1 MFRNWKESGEMKLKM
16 GVYLTIGWLAVAGWG
31 SAATPE
37 TPKRPVTD
45 TYHDVTV
52 ADDYRWLEDWEN
64 TEVRAWSEAQNAHAR
79 SVLDNLPNVEAIR
92 KRVTEIM
99 SAKTVGYGDVSHK
112 GDVFLAL
119 KSEPPKQQAFLVA
132 RTSLDASGSERV
144 LVDPN
149 TLDPA
154 GSTTI
159 DWYVLSHDGKL
170 VAVSLSKKGTESGD
184 IWIFDTATGKQGHE
198 VIPRVNGGTAGGD
211 VAFAA
216 DGQGLFYTRYPRG
229 TERKPEDMD
238 FYMQLYFHP
247 FGTPTAQDRYEMGRD
262 LPRIAEIE
270 VEMNPETGDLL
281 ATVQNGDGGEFAFY
295 LRSPEGKWRQISRFE
310 DKAVQATFGP
320 GGVLFLISVQDA
332 PKGKILRM
340 PVRDGKL
347 SEAKTIVPES
357 QDTILT
363 SFYNDPP
370 TLVATESRLFV
381 VYQLG
386 GPSQIRV
393 FDLEGKPLQAPEQPA
408 VASLGGLAPLG
419 GDVVAFSAASY
430 TTPNTFYRFD
440 GKTNETVKTALGST
454 TPVDLSDAEVRREF
468 AVSKDGTKIPVNIVL
483 PKGVQLDG
491 KNPCFLTGY
500 GGFGTS
506 MEPRFSSMRRILLDQ
521 GMIFVQ
527 ANIRGGGEY
536 GEEWHK
542 QGNLT
547 NKQNVFDDFFAA
559 MRYLVEKGYTSP
571 DRLVIEGGS
580 NGGLLMGAMIT
591 QHPDAMRVVVS
602 SVGIYDMLRVELS
615 PNGSFNIPEYGT
627 VKDKAQFDALYEY
640 SPYHHVKTGTAYPAT
655 LFMTGANDPRV
666 QPMQSRKMTARLQA
680 ATSSKAPILLRTS
693 DDTGH
698 GMGTPLSARIDM
710 AVDEYAFIFSQL
722 GIEFKTGK

>member
-1 MFRNWKESGEMKLKM
+1 MGRKM
-16 GVYLTIGWLAVAGWG
+16 GVYLTMGWLAVAGWG
-31 SAATPE
+31 SAAAPE
-37 TPKRPVTD
+37 TPKKPVTD
-45 TYHDVTV
+45 TYHGVTV

-64 TEVRAWSEAQNAHAR
+64 KDVRAWSEAQNANAR
-79 SVLDNLPNVEAIR
+79 SALDNLPNVEAIR
-92 KRVTEIM
+92 KRITEIM
-99 SAKTVGYGDVSHK
+99 SAKTVGYGDVTHE
-112 GDVFLAL
+112 GDVFLTL

-132 RTSLDASGSERV
+132 RTALDASGAERV

-149 TLDPA
+149 ELDSS

-159 DWYVLSHDGKL
+159 DWYVPSHDGKL

-184 IWIFDTATGKQGHE
+184 IWIFDTATGKQVHE

-211 VAFAA
+211 VAFAT
-216 DGQGLFYTRYPRG
+216 DGQGIFYTRYPRG

-238 FYMQLYFHP
+238 FYLQLYFHK
-247 FGTPTAQDRYEMGRD
+247 FGTPGEQDRYEMGRD
-262 LPRIAEIE
+262 LPRIGEIE
-270 VEMNPETGDLL
+270 VEMNPETGYLL

-295 LRSPEGKWRQISRFE
+295 LRSPEGEWRQVSRFE

-320 GGVLFLISVQDA
+320 GGTLFLISRQNA
-332 PKGKILRM
+332 PKGKILKM

-347 SEAKTIVPES
+347 SEAKTIVPEH

-386 GPSQIRV
+386 GPSQLRV
-393 FDLEGKPLQAPEQPA
+393 FDLDGKPLQAPDQPA
-408 VASLGGLAPLG
+408 VASVGGLSPLG
-419 GDVVAFSAASY
+419 GDAVVFSVVSY
-430 TTPNTFYRFD
+430 TEPNTFYQFD
-440 GKTNETVKTALGST
+440 GKTNKTVKTALGST
-454 TPVDLSDAEVRREF
+454 SPVDLSDAEVRRTF
-468 AVSKDGTKIPVNIVL
+468 AISKDGTKVPINIVM
-483 PKGVQLDG
+483 PKGAKLDG

-506 MEPRFSSMRRILLDQ
+506 MEPKFSAMRRILLDQ
-521 GMIFVQ
+521 GIIFAQ

-536 GEEWHK
+536 GEEWHQ
-542 QGNLT
+542 QGCLL

-559 MRYLVEKGYTSP
+559 MTFLVKKGYTAP
-571 DRLVIEGGS
+571 DRLAIEGGS

-627 VKDKAQFDALYEY
+627 VKDKAQFDALYAY
-640 SPYHHVKTGTAYPAT
+640 SPYHHVKAGTAYPAT

-680 ATSSKAPILLRTS
+680 ATSSQAPILLRTN

-698 GMGTPLSARIDM
+698 GMGAPLKTRIDM

-722 GIEFKTGK
+722 GLPFKAGK